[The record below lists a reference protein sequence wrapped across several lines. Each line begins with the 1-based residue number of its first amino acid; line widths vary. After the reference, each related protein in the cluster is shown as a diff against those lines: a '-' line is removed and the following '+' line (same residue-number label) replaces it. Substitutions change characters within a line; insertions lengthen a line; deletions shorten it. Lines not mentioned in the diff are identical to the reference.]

1 MVNKLEN
8 PFPASAIFKFSDLYA
23 IIDIETTGGQPAQD
37 KITEIAVFIHDGNQI
52 VDQYHSLINPQ
63 RPIPYFITQLTGIS
77 DEMVRDAPKFYE
89 VAKDIVKITEGK
101 IFVAHN
107 VRFDYSFLKKEFSDL
122 GYTFQR
128 KTLCTVRLSR
138 SLIPGLPS
146 YSLGKLC
153 QSINIE
159 LKQRHRAIGDAEATA
174 ELFGRLLKINP
185 NELQPAAEAQE
196 SKKKLLSSAVKTS
209 LLPPAISR
217 EQVDALPDKAGVYY
231 FYDSDG
237 DVIYVGKSINIRKRI
252 IQHFNIDFKSNK
264 SLEFKN
270 RIADISY
277 ELTGS
282 ELVAL
287 LYESDQIKQLKPYY
301 NRQQR
306 RSIFSS
312 GIYLYEDQN
321 GYKRL
326 TFEKVNS
333 QKPPLIALTN
343 HYQSKSFLYH
353 KVEKFN
359 LCQKLCNLYK
369 TNGACF
375 DYQVHQ
381 CKGACLGLESP
392 EEYNA
397 RVDAAI
403 ESFRY
408 EHESFVLVGKGR
420 QEHERT
426 VVCVENN
433 RYLGFG
439 YVDESFSAS
448 SLEDFKEAIS
458 FYQDNKDIQQIIRG
472 YLRTAHKDKLIVF

>member
-1 MVNKLEN
+1 LVYRQEIT
-8 PFPASAIFKFSDLYA
+8 FPAKRTINISALYA

-37 KITEIAVFIHDGNQI
+37 KITEIAIFIHDGNRV
-52 VDQYHSLINPQ
+52 VDQYNTLINPQ
-63 RPIPYFITQLTGIS
+63 RPIPFFITQLTGIT
-77 DEMVRDAPKFYE
+77 DEMVKDAPKFYE
-89 VAKDIVKITEGK
+89 VAKDIVQLTEGK

-122 GYTFQR
+122 GFNFQR

-153 QSINIE
+153 QSINID
-159 LKQRHRAIGDAEATA
+159 LKMRHRALGDAEATA
-174 ELFGRLLKINP
+174 ELFDRLLKINQTDI
-185 NELQPAAEAQE
+185 QPAEEAQN
-196 SKKKLLSSAVKTS
+196 KKNLISSAVKTS

-217 EQVDALPDKAGVYY
+217 EQVDALPDQAGVYY
-231 FYDSDG
+231 FHDSEG
-237 DVIYVGKSINIRKRI
+237 EVIYVGKSINIRKRI
-252 IQHFNIDFKSNK
+252 IQHFNIDYKSNK
-264 SLEFKN
+264 SIEFKN
-270 RIADISY
+270 RIADITY

-287 LYESDQIKQLKPYY
+287 LYESDQIKKLKPQY

-306 RSIFSS
+306 RSVFSS

-333 QKPPLIALTN
+333 QRVPLIALTN
-343 HYQSKSFLYH
+343 HHQSKGFLFH

-359 LCQKLCNLYK
+359 LCQKLCGLYK

-375 DYQVHQ
+375 DYQVHRCQ
-381 CKGACLGLESP
+381 GACLGLESP

-403 ESFRY
+403 ESFSF

-420 QEHERT
+420 HENERT

-439 YVDESFSAS
+439 YIDDSFAART
-448 SLEDFKEAIS
+448 LPDFKEVIKP
-458 FYQDNKDIQQIIRG
+458 YQDNKDVQQIIRG
-472 YLRTAHKDKLIVF
+472 YMRTGHKDKLIIF

>member
-1 MVNKLEN
+1 M
-8 PFPASAIFKFSDLYA
+8 YA

-37 KITEIAVFIHDGNQI
+37 KITEIAIFIHDGNRV
-52 VDQYHSLINPQ
+52 VDQYNTLINPQ
-63 RPIPYFITQLTGIS
+63 RPIPFFITQLTGIT
-77 DEMVRDAPKFYE
+77 DDMVKDAPKFYE
-89 VAKDIVKITEGK
+89 VAKDIVKMTEGR

-122 GYTFQR
+122 GFNFQR

-153 QSINIE
+153 QSVNID
-159 LKQRHRAIGDAEATA
+159 LKMRHRALGDAEATA
-174 ELFGRLLKINP
+174 ELFDRLLKINQSD
-185 NELQPAAEAQE
+185 LQPAEEGLKAQE
-196 SKKKLLSSAVKTS
+196 VQQNKKQLISSVVKTS

-217 EQVDALPDKAGVYY
+217 EQVDALPDQAGVYY
-231 FYDSDG
+231 FHDNTG
-237 DVIYVGKSINIRKRI
+237 EVIYVGKSINIRKRI
-252 IQHFNIDFKSNK
+252 LQHFNIDYKSNK
-264 SLEFKN
+264 SIEFKN
-270 RIADISY
+270 RIADITF

-287 LYESDQIKQLKPYY
+287 LYESDLIKKLKPLY
-301 NRQQR
+301 NRDQR
-306 RSIFSS
+306 RSVFSS

-333 QKPPLIALTN
+333 QRAPLIALAN
-343 HYQSKSFLYH
+343 HYTSKNFLFH

-375 DYQVHQ
+375 DYQVHR

-392 EEYNA
+392 EDYNA

-403 ESFRY
+403 ESFSF
-408 EHESFVLVGKGR
+408 EHDSFVLLGKGR
-420 QEHERT
+420 HENERT
-426 VVCVENN
+426 IVCVENKH
-433 RYLGFG
+433 YLGFG
-439 YVDESFSAS
+439 YIDDSFAAQT
-448 SLEDFKEAIS
+448 LQDFKEVIQP
-458 FYQDNKDIQQIIRG
+458 YQDNKDVQQIIRG
-472 YLRTAHKDKLIVF
+472 YMRTAHKDKLIVF